1 MKKLDKTVVNESKLI
16 EKIDFGVQLLSV
28 IAHSYKKEYGENFH
42 ASFLESVGVSLI
54 IEAKQQAP
62 SLERAQEELIDL
74 MSVMQDAVNSL
85 FDKKETK

>member
-1 MKKLDKTVVNESKLI
+1 MNEKLI

-42 ASFLESVGVSLI
+42 ASFLESVGVTLI

-62 SLERAQEELIDL
+62 SLERAQEELMDGIL
-74 MSVMQDAVNSL
+74 YLEKLKQ
-85 FDKKETK
+85 EITKSKD